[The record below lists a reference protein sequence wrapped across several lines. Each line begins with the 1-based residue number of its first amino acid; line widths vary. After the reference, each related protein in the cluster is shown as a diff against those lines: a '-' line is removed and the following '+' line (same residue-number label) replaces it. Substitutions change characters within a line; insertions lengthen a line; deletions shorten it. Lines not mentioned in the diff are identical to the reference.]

1 MFFTRK
7 GDAGTSKLFC
17 GTERIS
23 KNSPVFG
30 ALGTLDEL
38 TSLLGACR
46 ARAERESAQ
55 YQKFNIHEELLRAQ
69 QCLCIALAELAGA
82 KKSIPQERVSEIEHT
97 IGAIEETVGNPN
109 AFVIPGATELSGL
122 LDYARALSRRAE
134 RAVLEIHPEREV
146 SESTRMYLNRLSSLL
161 YALARYAAS
170 TSGLKEITPSY

>member
-17 GTERIS
+17 GGERVP

-38 TSLLGACR
+38 TSFLGACR
-46 ARAERESAQ
+46 ARAHTEREQ
-55 YQKFNIHEELLRAQ
+55 YKKFDMEEELLRAQ

-82 KKSIPQERVSEIEHT
+82 KKSIPSERVPEIERV
-97 IGAIEETVGNPN
+97 IQAIEDMVGNPN

-122 LDYARALSRRAE
+122 LDYARAVSRRAE
-134 RAVLEIHPEREV
+134 RAVLEVHLEREV

-170 TSGLKEITPSY
+170 VSNSKEITPTY